1 MVEYYVMLILICKI
15 INKNIVSKGG
25 GVKADCISAR
35 VHEFFLVEKVSCG
48 IKSHVAETYEIVSH
62 VYQAKKQKE
71 MG

>member
-1 MVEYYVMLILICKI
+1 M
-15 INKNIVSKGG
+15 
-25 GVKADCISAR
+25 KADSISAR

>member
-1 MVEYYVMLILICKI
+1 MLILICKI
-15 INKNIVSKGG
+15 INRNIAKLWQFVSKGG